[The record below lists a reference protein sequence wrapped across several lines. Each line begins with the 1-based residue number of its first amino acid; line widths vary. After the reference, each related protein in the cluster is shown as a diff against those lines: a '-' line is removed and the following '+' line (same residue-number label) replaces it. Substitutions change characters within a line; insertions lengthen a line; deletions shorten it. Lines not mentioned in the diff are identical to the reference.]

1 MLTFTVCTHNYYRNN
16 VSGFGG
22 ELLFGGVDETRF
34 VSPINWGSNHSE
46 GLLADQIRC
55 VSEFT
60 SIKTLI

>member
-34 VSPINWGSNHSE
+34 VSPINWVPVTQKGYW
-46 GLLADQIRC
+46 QIR
-55 VSEFT
+55 
-60 SIKTLI
+60 LDA

>member
-34 VSPINWGSNHSE
+34 VSPINWVSVTQKGYW
-46 GLLADQIRC
+46 QIR
-55 VSEFT
+55 
-60 SIKTLI
+60 LDA